1 MLFKH
6 CLGDAVSHECVKI
19 KVVQLQMLQKL
30 LRRLT
35 SIGDHAGSCQS
46 KGYGINIC
54 PVEEHVVLRFLSRG
68 QIVAVIVDEAEAVDP
83 GKWGGP
89 DKAVP
94 RRASCLPARQLQSEQ
109 TSLMMECSPFTD
121 HESQ

>member
-35 SIGDHAGSCQS
+35 SIGNHAGPCQC

-68 QIVAVIVDEAEAVDP
+68 QIVAVIVDNAEAVEP
-83 GKWGGP
+83 SEGRGP
-89 DKAVP
+89 
-94 RRASCLPARQLQSEQ
+94 
-109 TSLMMECSPFTD
+109 
-121 HESQ
+121 